1 MFQNR
6 IKDYI
11 YWMISN
17 PFLLTAKGKNNLQ
30 KEITHDWSERFQG
43 ESKTVTPRKRLGFLY
58 EDLVSHLI
66 TQHHS
71 YEIVD
76 RNIQI
81 IENGKT
87 HGEIDF
93 VVLNKTTDQ
102 LIQLESAVKFYLFH
116 PQSGM
121 WIGPNANDKLHLKY
135 NKLIEKQLNLY
146 RDFEELI
153 PYNISES
160 QLWTNGMLFVPQ
172 GSDYQLP
179 EYVNKNVEIENWFF
193 KSDEE
198 KPKGVPLNKNEWI
211 IPTDKIHSQL
221 AMKRKS
227 TLEKSSMLLN
237 TASNNKF
244 FLVHE
249 NWPNS

>member
-1 MFQNR
+1 
-6 IKDYI
+6 
-11 YWMISN
+11 MISN
-17 PFLLTAKGKNNLQ
+17 PFLLTAKGKSNLQ
-30 KEITHDWSERFQG
+30 KEITNDWSERFQG

-71 YEIVD
+71 YEIVG

-116 PQSGM
+116 QQSGM

-160 QLWTNGMLFVPQ
+160 QLWTNGMLFVSP

-179 EYVNKNVEIENWFF
+179 EYVNKEVAIENWFF
-193 KSDEE
+193 ESDEE
-198 KPKGVPLNKNEWI
+198 KPKGAPLNKNEWI
-211 IPTDKIHSQL
+211 LPTDKIHSQL

-227 TLEKSSMLLN
+227 TLEKSSMLLEI
-237 TASNNKF
+237 ASNKKSF
-244 FLVHE
+244 VVPE
-249 NWPNS
+249 NWPTS